1 MRFLKIGYKIL
12 AQIISCVLIIHA
24 QNTNLS
30 GTVVDFRGVPV
41 AGAIVT
47 LSRLHYNSITDT
59 IGHFQIQT
67 NTPVK
72 NPVSG
77 RNDHFIGIRNNLLT
91 ITDNA
96 NAIVTVFS
104 MKGSILNTVTL
115 NKQKYIALDKLI
127 SKTLNSQA

>member
-47 LSRLHYNSITDT
+47 LSRLHYNCITDT

-72 NPVSG
+72 IPFPG
-77 RNDHFIGIRNNLLT
+77 EMIIGIRNNLLT

-96 NAIVTVFS
+96 NAIVTVF
-104 MKGSILNTVTL
+104 
-115 NKQKYIALDKLI
+115 Q
-127 SKTLNSQA
+127 